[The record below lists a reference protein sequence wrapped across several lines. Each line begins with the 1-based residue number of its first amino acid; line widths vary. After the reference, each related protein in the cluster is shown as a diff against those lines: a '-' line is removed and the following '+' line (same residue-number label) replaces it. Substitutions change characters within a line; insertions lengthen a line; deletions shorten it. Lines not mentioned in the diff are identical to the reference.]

1 MTFSRSRYDTQIK
14 LSPEELFEISQEIS
28 RKFAPNASTDP
39 AFPPDA
45 FPSRYAPRKF
55 GEKPINSLLHAGH
68 HSRIRL
74 SPQEMFEISQEI
86 SRKYAPNMSTGTPEL
101 VLLPVDPSHLYAYW
115 NLGDD
120 KNITGLKE
128 ESANPLILRIYWR
141 PDENAAISNTKIWFD
156 VALDTFQSRQKIR
169 LPIDGTAYSAV
180 IGRLYPD
187 NSLTVFAD
195 SNLIHVPFD
204 KMRAS
209 PIQQRRAKLSAA
221 EGIPGPALQNHT
233 SPINAAETLYYEPVL
248 PDAGAGDIYY
258 KKDFDNELRAKKDRD
273 NEILFFSKMKSLM
286 SEQAISATDLGNC
299 STSPVLG
306 VVAPASLSS
315 NEHTI
320 PKTNASEIFYCHN
333 KNASGQEK

>member
-55 GEKPINSLLHAGH
+55 GKKPINSLLHAGH

-86 SRKYAPNMSTGTPEL
+86 SRKYAPNMSTATPEL

-141 PDENAAISNTKIWFD
+141 PDENAALSNTKIWFD
-156 VALDTFQSRQKIR
+156 VALDTLQSRQKVR

-187 NSLTVFAD
+187 NSLRVFAD

-221 EGIPGPALQNHT
+221 ENNIPRPVQKNHT
-233 SPINAAETLYYEPVL
+233 PPVNAAETLYYEPVL
-248 PDAGAGDIYY
+248 PDVGAGDIYY
-258 KKDFDNELRAKKDRD
+258 KKNFDNELSAKKDRD
-273 NEILFFSKMKSLM
+273 NEILFFSKMKSLLSKQA
-286 SEQAISATDLGNC
+286 SEQAID
-299 STSPVLG
+299 
-306 VVAPASLSS
+306 
-315 NEHTI
+315 EHAI

-333 KNASGQEK
+333 QNASGQEK

>member
-45 FPSRYAPRKF
+45 FPSRHTQRKF
-55 GEKPINSLLHAGH
+55 GKNPINSLLHAGH
-68 HSRIRL
+68 RSCIRL

-86 SRKYAPNMSTGTPEL
+86 SRKYAPNMSTATPEL
-101 VLLPVDPSHLYAYW
+101 VLLPVDPCHLYAYW

-141 PDENAAISNTKIWFD
+141 PDENAALNNAKIWFD
-156 VALDTFQSRQKIR
+156 VALDTFQSRQKVR

-187 NSLTVFAD
+187 NSLRVFAD

-209 PIQQRRAKLSAA
+209 PIQQRKAKLPAA
-221 EGIPGPALQNHT
+221 ESIPRPALQNHT
-233 SPINAAETLYYEPVL
+233 PPVNATETLYYEPVL
-248 PDAGAGDIYY
+248 PDAGTAGDIFY
-258 KKDFDNELRAKKDRD
+258 KKDFDNELSAKKDRD
-273 NEILFFSKMKSLM
+273 NEILFFSKMKSLL
-286 SEQAISATDLGNC
+286 SEQASEKAI
-299 STSPVLG
+299 
-306 VVAPASLSS
+306 
-315 NEHTI
+315 NEHAI
-320 PKTNASEIFYCHN
+320 PKTNASEIIYCHN